1 MASHMKGIAVSKN
14 QDEKLSVPSAAGD
27 WALLVVG
34 GQLNH
39 MRDCTPAG
47 WTGKYAGGEDIRSCT
62 LAVKMVA
69 DPADT
74 QNVVWKS
81 PDPAHNGRHVAVL
94 MVFDGAKVKSLV
106 PRVPGGSADGWKD
119 GPFPQIT
126 GFVQHDIAALPVA
139 TFPPNVESL
148 TNGAWGKDT
157 KLSWSSIVVGYA
169 QSPYVPPT
177 ETGVKTLFGVDVQL
191 QEQTGSL
198 DPSLAD
204 GSGVRVTVWDGARET
219 PTSTIRAIPGGAKTI
234 AELLSTPHFIVGHR
248 GSSQSWPEHTEIGYT
263 QAVDYHAHALE
274 FSAARSKDGVWFGCH
289 DKSLSRLVPALTKNA
304 DEYTWAEIKAEASKT
319 RYLPATIDWLIDTY
333 SKSHVIVFD
342 PKYKLAEW
350 QAVCDMFKG
359 MEQKVILKAYYD
371 SKWAFDMMRERGF
384 KTWGY
389 AYNADVGKANYPDFL
404 TGKVCDILSMEFD
417 APQTTWDPLKASGLP
432 TVAHIPAD
440 ATQLQTAWSRG
451 AMGAIVSG
459 MAAALERAA

>member
-62 LAVKMVA
+62 VAVKMVA

-74 QNVVWKS
+74 QDVVWKS

-198 DPSLAD
+198 DPTLAD
-204 GSGVRVTVWDGARET
+204 GSGVAVTVWDGTREN
-219 PTSTIRAIPGGAKTI
+219 PTSTTRAIPEGAKTI
-234 AELLSTPHFIVGHR
+234 TELLAIPHFIVGHR

-289 DKSLSRLVPALTKNA
+289 DKSLSRLVPALNKNA

-319 RYLPATIDWLIDTY
+319 QYLPATIDWLIDTY

-342 PKYKLAEW
+342 PKHKLGEW
-350 QAVCDMFKG
+350 KDVCAMFKG

-389 AYNADVGKANYPDFL
+389 AYNADIGKANYPDFL

>member
-1 MASHMKGIAVSKN
+1 MKGIAVSKN
-14 QDEKLSVPSAAGD
+14 QDEKLSVPSAVGD

-39 MRDCTPAG
+39 MRDCTPSG

-62 LAVKMVA
+62 VAVKMVA

-157 KLSWSSIVVGYA
+157 KLSWSSIAVGYA

-219 PTSTIRAIPGGAKTI
+219 PTSTMRAIPGGAKTI

-304 DEYTWAEIKAEASKT
+304 DEYTWAEIKDAASKT
-319 RYLPATIDWLIDTY
+319 QYMPATIDWLMDTY

-342 PKYKLAEW
+342 PKHKLGEW
-350 QAVCDMFKG
+350 KDVCAMFKG

-389 AYNADVGKANYPDFL
+389 AYNADIGKANYPDFL

>member
-62 LAVKMVA
+62 VAVKMVA

-74 QNVVWKS
+74 QNIVWKS

-157 KLSWSSIVVGYA
+157 KVSWSSIVVGYA

-204 GSGVRVTVWDGARET
+204 GSGVRVTVWDGAREN
-219 PTSTIRAIPGGAKTI
+219 PTSTMRAIPGGAKTI

-319 RYLPATIDWLIDTY
+319 QYLPATIDWLIDTY

-342 PKYKLAEW
+342 PKHKLGEW
-350 QAVCDMFKG
+350 KDVCAMFKG

-389 AYNADVGKANYPDFL
+389 AYNSDVGKANYPDFL

>member
-39 MRDCTPAG
+39 MRDCTPTG

-62 LAVKMVA
+62 VAVKMVA

-148 TNGAWGKDT
+148 SNGAWGKDT

-191 QEQTGSL
+191 QEHTGSL

-204 GSGVRVTVWDGARET
+204 GSGVRVTVWDGALET
-219 PTSTIRAIPGGAKTI
+219 PTSTMRAIPGGAKTI

-319 RYLPATIDWLIDTY
+319 QYLPATIDWLIDTY

-342 PKYKLAEW
+342 PKHKLGEW
-350 QAVCDMFKG
+350 KDVCAMFKG

-389 AYNADVGKANYPDFL
+389 AYNADIGKANYPDFL

>member
-14 QDEKLSVPSAAGD
+14 QDEKLGVPSAVGD

-62 LAVKMVA
+62 VAVKMVA

-74 QNVVWKS
+74 QGVAWKS

-94 MVFDGAKVKSLV
+94 MVFDGAKIKSLT
-106 PRVPGGSADGWKD
+106 PRVPGGSADGWKN

-148 TNGAWGKDT
+148 TNGAWGKDS

-191 QEQTGSL
+191 QAETGTL
-198 DPSLAD
+198 DPTLAD

-219 PTSTIRAIPGGAKTI
+219 PTSTMRAIPGGAKTI

-248 GSSQSWPEHTEIGYT
+248 GGSQSWPEHTEIGYT

-289 DKSLSRLVPALTKNA
+289 DKSPSRLVPALTKNA

-319 RYLPATIDWLIDTY
+319 QYMPATIEWLMDTY

-342 PKYKLAEW
+342 PKHKLGEW
-350 QAVCDMFKG
+350 KDVCAMFKG

-389 AYNADVGKANYPDFL
+389 AYNADIGKANYPDFL

>member
-1 MASHMKGIAVSKN
+1 MKGIAVSKN
-14 QDEKLSVPSAAGD
+14 QDEKLSVPSAVGD

-47 WTGKYAGGEDIRSCT
+47 WTGKYSGGEDIRSCT
-62 LAVKMVA
+62 VAVKMVA
-69 DPADT
+69 NPADT
-74 QNVVWKS
+74 QNVAWKS
-81 PDPAHNGRHVAVL
+81 SDPAHNGRHVAVL
-94 MVFDGAKVKSLV
+94 MVFDGTKIKSLV
-106 PRVPGGSADGWKD
+106 PRLPGGSADGWKD

-219 PTSTIRAIPGGAKTI
+219 PTSTMRAIPEGAKTI

-319 RYLPATIDWLIDTY
+319 QYLPATIDWLIDTY

-342 PKYKLAEW
+342 PKHKLGEW
-350 QAVCDMFKG
+350 KDVCAMFKG

-389 AYNADVGKANYPDFL
+389 AYNADIGKANYPDFL

-459 MAAALERAA
+459 MAAALERVA

>member
-62 LAVKMVA
+62 VAVKMVA

-74 QNVVWKS
+74 QNIVWKS

-157 KLSWSSIVVGYA
+157 KVSWSSIVVGYA

-204 GSGVRVTVWDGARET
+204 GSGVRVTVWDGAREN
-219 PTSTIRAIPGGAKTI
+219 PTSTMRAIPGGAKTI

-319 RYLPATIDWLIDTY
+319 QYLPATIDWLIDTY

-342 PKYKLAEW
+342 PKHKLGEW
-350 QAVCDMFKG
+350 KDVCAMFRG

-389 AYNADVGKANYPDFL
+389 AYNSDVGKANYPDFL

>member
-62 LAVKMVA
+62 VAVKMVA

-94 MVFDGAKVKSLV
+94 LVFDGAKVKSLV

-219 PTSTIRAIPGGAKTI
+219 PTSTMRAIPGGAKTI

-248 GSSQSWPEHTEIGYT
+248 GGSQSWPEHTEIGYT

-319 RYLPATIDWLIDTY
+319 QYLPATIDWLIDTY

-342 PKYKLAEW
+342 PKHKLGEW
-350 QAVCDMFKG
+350 KDVCAMFKG

-389 AYNADVGKANYPDFL
+389 AYNADIGKANYPDFL

-440 ATQLQTAWSRG
+440 VTQLQTAWSRG

>member
-62 LAVKMVA
+62 VAVKMVA

-74 QNVVWKS
+74 QNVAWKS

-94 MVFDGAKVKSLV
+94 IVFDGAKVKSLV

-204 GSGVRVTVWDGARET
+204 GSGVRVTVWDGALET
-219 PTSTIRAIPGGAKTI
+219 PTSTMRAIPGGAKTI

-319 RYLPATIDWLIDTY
+319 QYLPATIDWLIDTY

-342 PKYKLAEW
+342 PKHKLGEW
-350 QAVCDMFKG
+350 KDVCAMFKG

-389 AYNADVGKANYPDFL
+389 AYNADIGKANYPDFL

>member
-62 LAVKMVA
+62 VAVKMVA

-81 PDPAHNGRHVAVL
+81 PDPAHNGRHVAAL

-126 GFVQHDIAALPVA
+126 GFVQHDIAALTVA

-219 PTSTIRAIPGGAKTI
+219 PTSTMRAIPGGAKTI

-248 GSSQSWPEHTEIGYT
+248 GGSQSWPEHTEIGYT

-304 DEYTWAEIKAEASKT
+304 DEYTWSEIKAEASKT
-319 RYLPATIDWLIDTY
+319 QYLPATIDWLMDTY

-342 PKYKLAEW
+342 PKHKLGEW
-350 QAVCDMFKG
+350 KDVCAMFKG

-389 AYNADVGKANYPDFL
+389 AYNADIGKANYPDFL

>member
-62 LAVKMVA
+62 VAVKMVA

-177 ETGVKTLFGVDVQL
+177 ETGVKTLFCVDVQL

-219 PTSTIRAIPGGAKTI
+219 PTSTMRAIPGGAKTI

-248 GSSQSWPEHTEIGYT
+248 GGSQSWPEHTEIGYT

-319 RYLPATIDWLIDTY
+319 QYLPATIDWLIDTY

-342 PKYKLAEW
+342 PKHKLGEW
-350 QAVCDMFKG
+350 KDVCAMFKG

-389 AYNADVGKANYPDFL
+389 AYNADIGKANYPDFL

-440 ATQLQTAWSRG
+440 AAQLQTAWSRG

>member
-1 MASHMKGIAVSKN
+1 MKGIAVSKN

-62 LAVKMVA
+62 VAVKMVA

-139 TFPPNVESL
+139 TLPPNVESL
-148 TNGAWGKDT
+148 SNGAWGKDT

-219 PTSTIRAIPGGAKTI
+219 PTSTMRAIPGGAKTI

-248 GSSQSWPEHTEIGYT
+248 GSSQSWPEHTELGYT

-319 RYLPATIDWLIDTY
+319 QYLPATIDWLIDTY

-342 PKYKLAEW
+342 PKHKLGEW
-350 QAVCDMFKG
+350 KDVCAMFKG

-389 AYNADVGKANYPDFL
+389 AYNADIGKANYPDFL

>member
-62 LAVKMVA
+62 VAVKMVA

-219 PTSTIRAIPGGAKTI
+219 PTSTMRAIPGGAKTI

-319 RYLPATIDWLIDTY
+319 QYLPATIDWLIDTY

-342 PKYKLAEW
+342 PKHKLGEW
-350 QAVCDMFKG
+350 KDVCAMFKG

-389 AYNADVGKANYPDFL
+389 AYNADIGKANYPDFL

-440 ATQLQTAWSRG
+440 AAQLQTAWSRG

>member
-1 MASHMKGIAVSKN
+1 MKGIAVSKN
-14 QDEKLSVPSAAGD
+14 QDEKLSVPSAVGD

-39 MRDCTPAG
+39 MQDCTPAG
-47 WTGKYAGGEDIRSCT
+47 WTGKYAHGEDIRSCT
-62 LAVKMVA
+62 VAVKMVA

-74 QNVVWKS
+74 RDVGWKS
-81 PDPAHNGRHVAVL
+81 PDPKHNGRHVAL
-94 MVFDGAKVKSLV
+94 LAVFDGAKVKSLV

-126 GFVQHDIAALPVA
+126 GFVQHDVNTNPVA

-148 TNGAWGKDT
+148 TNGAWGKSSTDP
-157 KLSWSSIVVGYA
+157 WSSIVVGYA
-169 QSPYVPPT
+169 QSAYVPPS
-177 ETGVKTLFGVDVQL
+177 EVGVRSLFGVDVQL
-191 QEQTGSL
+191 KEQNDSL
-198 DPSLAD
+198 DPTLAD
-204 GSGVRVTVWDGARET
+204 GSRIGVNIWDGTQET
-219 PTSTIRAIPGGAKTI
+219 PTLTMLAIPEGAKTI
-234 AELLSTPHFIVGHR
+234 RELLAIPHFIVAHR
-248 GSSQSWPEHTEIGYT
+248 GGSQSWPEHTELAYT

-289 DKSLSRLVPALTKNA
+289 DESLKRLVPALTEKC
-304 DEYTWAEIKAEASKT
+304 DQYTWAEIKAAASKT
-319 RYLPATIDWLIDTY
+319 RYMPATIDWLMDTY

-342 PKYKLAEW
+342 PKHKLGEW
-350 QAVCDMFKG
+350 QTVCDMFKG
-359 MEQKVILKAYYD
+359 MEQKVILKSYGD
-371 SKWAFDMMRERGF
+371 SKWAFDGMRARGF

-389 AYNADVGKANYPDFL
+389 AYASDTTKEWYPNFL
-404 TGKVCDILSMEFD
+404 AGKVCDILSMEFD
-417 APQTTWDPLKASGLP
+417 APQTVWDPLKASGLP

-459 MAAALERAA
+459 MAASLERAA

>member
-1 MASHMKGIAVSKN
+1 MKGIAVSKN
-14 QDEKLSVPSAAGD
+14 QDEKLSVPSAVGD

-62 LAVKMVA
+62 VAVKMVA

-219 PTSTIRAIPGGAKTI
+219 PTSTMRAIPGGAKTI

-319 RYLPATIDWLIDTY
+319 QYLPATIDWLIDTY

-342 PKYKLAEW
+342 PKHKLGEW
-350 QAVCDMFKG
+350 KDVCAMFKG

-371 SKWAFDMMRERGF
+371 SKWAFDTMRERGF

-389 AYNADVGKANYPDFL
+389 AYNADIGKANYPDFL

>member
-62 LAVKMVA
+62 VAVKMVA
-69 DPADT
+69 DPTDT

-94 MVFDGAKVKSLV
+94 IVFDGGKVKSLV

-219 PTSTIRAIPGGAKTI
+219 PTSTMRAIPGGAKTI

-319 RYLPATIDWLIDTY
+319 QYLPATIDWLIDTY

-342 PKYKLAEW
+342 PKHKLGEW
-350 QAVCDMFKG
+350 KDVCAMFKG

-389 AYNADVGKANYPDFL
+389 AYNADIGKANYPDFL

>member
-62 LAVKMVA
+62 VAVKMVA

-198 DPSLAD
+198 DPTLAD
-204 GSGVRVTVWDGARET
+204 GSGVAVTVWDGTREN
-219 PTSTIRAIPGGAKTI
+219 PTSTTRAIPEGAKTI
-234 AELLSTPHFIVGHR
+234 TELLAIPHFIVGHR

-289 DKSLSRLVPALTKNA
+289 DKSLSRLVPALNKNA

-319 RYLPATIDWLIDTY
+319 QYLPATIDWLIDTY

-342 PKYKLAEW
+342 PKHKLGEW
-350 QAVCDMFKG
+350 KDVCAMFKG

-389 AYNADVGKANYPDFL
+389 AYNADIGKANYPDFL

>member
-62 LAVKMVA
+62 VAVKMVA

-74 QNVVWKS
+74 QNVAWKS

-219 PTSTIRAIPGGAKTI
+219 PTSTMRAIPGGAKTI

-289 DKSLSRLVPALTKNA
+289 DKSLSRLVSALTKNA

-319 RYLPATIDWLIDTY
+319 QYMPATIDWLMDTY

-342 PKYKLAEW
+342 PKHKLGEW
-350 QAVCDMFKG
+350 KDVCAMFKG

-389 AYNADVGKANYPDFL
+389 AYNADIGKANYPDFL

>member
-14 QDEKLSVPSAAGD
+14 QDEKLSVPSSAGD

-62 LAVKMVA
+62 VAVKMVA

-148 TNGAWGKDT
+148 TNGAWGKDS
-157 KLSWSSIVVGYA
+157 KLPWSSIVVGYA
-169 QSPYVPPT
+169 QSAYVPPT
-177 ETGVKTLFGVDVQL
+177 DTGVRSRFGIDVQL

-198 DPSLAD
+198 DPTLAD
-204 GSGVRVTVWDGARET
+204 GSGVRVTVWDGTRET
-219 PTSTIRAIPGGAKTI
+219 PTQTMRAIPEGAKTI
-234 AELLSTPHFIVGHR
+234 SELLSTPHFIVGHR

-304 DEYTWAEIKAEASKT
+304 DEYTWAEIKAAASKT
-319 RYLPATIDWLIDTY
+319 QYMPATIDWLMDTY

-342 PKYKLAEW
+342 PKHKLGEW
-350 QAVCDMFKG
+350 EAVCDMFKG

-389 AYNADVGKANYPDFL
+389 AYNADISKANYPDFL

>member
-62 LAVKMVA
+62 VAVKMVA

-204 GSGVRVTVWDGARET
+204 GSGVRVTVWDGAQET
-219 PTSTIRAIPGGAKTI
+219 PTSTMRAIPGGAKTI

-304 DEYTWAEIKAEASKT
+304 DEYTWAEIKAAASKT
-319 RYLPATIDWLIDTY
+319 QYMPATIDWLMDTY

-342 PKYKLAEW
+342 PKHKLGEW
-350 QAVCDMFKG
+350 QTVCDMFKG

-389 AYNADVGKANYPDFL
+389 AYNADIGKANYPEFL

>member
-14 QDEKLSVPSAAGD
+14 QDEKLSVSSAAGD

-62 LAVKMVA
+62 VAVKMVA

-106 PRVPGGSADGWKD
+106 PRVPGGSADGWKN

-148 TNGAWGKDT
+148 TNGAWGKDS

-191 QEQTGSL
+191 QAETGTL
-198 DPSLAD
+198 DPTLAD

-219 PTSTIRAIPGGAKTI
+219 PTSTMRAIPGGAKTI

-319 RYLPATIDWLIDTY
+319 QYLPATIDWLIDTY
-333 SKSHVIVFD
+333 SESHVIVFD
-342 PKYKLAEW
+342 PKHKLGEW
-350 QAVCDMFKG
+350 KEVCAMFKG

-389 AYNADVGKANYPDFL
+389 AYNADIGKTNYPDFL
-404 TGKVCDILSMEFD
+404 TGQVCDILSMEFD
-417 APQTTWDPLKASGLP
+417 APQTAWDPLKASGLP

-440 ATQLQTAWSRG
+440 AAQLQTAWSRG

>member
-14 QDEKLSVPSAAGD
+14 QDEKLSVPSSAGD

-62 LAVKMVA
+62 VAVKMVA

-204 GSGVRVTVWDGARET
+204 GSGVRVAVWDGARET
-219 PTSTIRAIPGGAKTI
+219 PTSTMRAIPGGAKTI

-289 DKSLSRLVPALTKNA
+289 DKSLSRLVPALIKNA

-319 RYLPATIDWLIDTY
+319 QYLPATIDWLIDTY

-342 PKYKLAEW
+342 PKHKLGEW
-350 QAVCDMFKG
+350 KDVCAMFKG

-389 AYNADVGKANYPDFL
+389 AYNADIGKANYPDFL

-459 MAAALERAA
+459 MSAALERAA

>member
-1 MASHMKGIAVSKN
+1 MASPMKGIAVSKN
-14 QDEKLSVPSAAGD
+14 QDEKLSVPSAVGD

-47 WTGKYAGGEDIRSCT
+47 WSGKYAGGEDIRSCT
-62 LAVKMVA
+62 VAVKMVA

-74 QNVVWKS
+74 QNIVWKS
-81 PDPAHNGRHVAVL
+81 RDPAHNGRHVAVL

-148 TNGAWGKDT
+148 TNGAWGKDS
-157 KLSWSSIVVGYA
+157 KLPWSSIVVGYA

-219 PTSTIRAIPGGAKTI
+219 PTSTMRAIPGGAKTI

-319 RYLPATIDWLIDTY
+319 QYLPATIDWLIDTY

-342 PKYKLAEW
+342 PKHKLGEW
-350 QAVCDMFKG
+350 KDVCAMFKG

-389 AYNADVGKANYPDFL
+389 AYNADIGKANYPDFL

>member
-1 MASHMKGIAVSKN
+1 MASHIKGIAVSKN

-62 LAVKMVA
+62 VAVKMVA

-219 PTSTIRAIPGGAKTI
+219 PTSTMRAIPGGAKTI

-289 DKSLSRLVPALTKNA
+289 DKSPSRLVPALTKNA

-319 RYLPATIDWLIDTY
+319 QYLPATIDWLIDTY

-342 PKYKLAEW
+342 PKHKLGEW
-350 QAVCDMFKG
+350 KDVCAMFKG

-389 AYNADVGKANYPDFL
+389 AYNADIGKVNYPDFL

-417 APQTTWDPLKASGLP
+417 APQTTWDALKASGLP

-440 ATQLQTAWSRG
+440 AEQLKTGWSRG

-459 MAAALERAA
+459 IAAACERAA

>member
-62 LAVKMVA
+62 VAVKMVA

-219 PTSTIRAIPGGAKTI
+219 PTSTMRAIPGGAKTI

-319 RYLPATIDWLIDTY
+319 QYLPATIDWLIDTY

-342 PKYKLAEW
+342 PKHKLGEW
-350 QAVCDMFKG
+350 KDVCAMFKG

-389 AYNADVGKANYPDFL
+389 AYNADIGKANYPDFL